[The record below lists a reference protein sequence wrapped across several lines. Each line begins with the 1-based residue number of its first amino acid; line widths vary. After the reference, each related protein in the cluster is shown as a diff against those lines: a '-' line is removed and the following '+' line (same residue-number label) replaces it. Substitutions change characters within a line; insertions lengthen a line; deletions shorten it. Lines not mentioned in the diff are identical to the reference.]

1 MIEFG
6 IVEIK
11 HIYGKNV
18 NRNLTA
24 TQQDYAVFLPATSG
38 FYSTFVGKQR
48 YGNYVDPV
56 RIPKSFKSGVEGLNY
71 LEPEKGEFYYRWCLY
86 SAGHANL
93 DLTKFDESEDMFRNR
108 DRSTS
113 WVLGDSGGFQ
123 IGKGVWEGEWR
134 DPTSAVV
141 HATMADCV
149 SKGIETVP
157 LLDNDG
163 NPTYDKKGNPKT
175 TKVNHVKLYQARLDA
190 AQKKREQVLAW
201 MDALMD
207 YGMVLDIPAWVERSP
222 AGKLATGITSYDE
235 AVDATI
241 YNNEYFMKH
250 RTGNCKFLNVLQGET
265 HTQADDW
272 YSKMKD
278 FCDPAIYPDNHFNG
292 WSMGGQNMC
301 DAGLVLR
308 RVVALK
314 FDNLL
319 QEDKHDWMHFL
330 GTSKLEWACFLTDI
344 QRAVRKYV
352 NPKFTISY
360 DCASPF
366 LATANGQVY
375 VTTEVDDRSKWVYR
389 MVPSVD
395 NKKYAQDSRLFKDA
409 VIQDGIFNVFDP
421 SPLIDQVEI
430 KDICIYSHG
439 VPNWAAVNNDKV
451 NHSKLF
457 TEPVYLNDPKYWLT
471 LGDANKIN
479 KIGKTSWDSFSYAIL
494 MGHNVWSHVNAVQK
508 ANEAYDNGIIPR
520 MLVNEIHQF
529 KLVKDVIDEIIACP
543 DQTAAIKMIN
553 EYNRMWQGIP
563 GTRGN
568 TGKNIVNIETTTTT
582 NYVAESIITEKVEKL
597 RKLELTEFKSTAN
610 SLFEFDDNDI
620 TLDVD
625 TDDIEFTEEDELNLS
640 NLEDSIKHEK
650 TV

>member
-1 MIEFG
+1 MMDI
-6 IVEIK
+6 
-11 HIYGKNV
+11 
-18 NRNLTA
+18 RNLTA

-48 YGNYVDPV
+48 YGNYVEPS
-56 RIPKSFKSGVEGLNY
+56 RIPTSFKAGVEGLNY

-93 DLTKFDESEDMFRNR
+93 DLNKFDESEDMFRNR

-134 DPTSAVV
+134 DPTSAIVQT
-141 HATMADCV
+141 TMADCIA
-149 SKGIETVP
+149 KGIETVP
-157 LLDNDG
+157 VVDSTG
-163 NPTYDKKGNPKT
+163 NPVVNKKGVPKT
-175 TKVNHVKLYQARLDA
+175 TKIDHVKLYQARIDA

-201 MDALMD
+201 MDTLMD

-250 RTGNCKFLNVLQGET
+250 RNGNCKFLNVLQGET

-301 DAGLVLR
+301 DAELVLK
-308 RVVALK
+308 RVVTLK

-319 QEDKHDWMHFL
+319 QEGKHDWMHFL
-330 GTSKLEWACFLTDI
+330 GTSKLEWACFLTDV

-352 NPKFTISY
+352 NPSFTISY

-375 VTTEVDDRSKWVYR
+375 ITTELDDRSKWVYR

-395 NKKYAQDSRLFKDA
+395 DKKYAQDARLFKDA
-409 VIQDGIFNVFDP
+409 VIQDGIFSVFDP
-421 SPLIDQVEI
+421 SPLIDQVAI
-430 KDICIYSHG
+430 KDVCIYGHG
-439 VPNWAAVNNDKV
+439 VPNWTEVNNDNV
-451 NHSKLF
+451 DHANLF
-457 TEPVYLNDPKYWLT
+457 TDPKYLNDPKYWIT

-520 MLVNEIHQF
+520 MLIGEKTQPYVVRDI
-529 KLVKDVIDEIIACP
+529 IDRIIAC
-543 DQTAAIKMIN
+543 DDRTVAIKMI
-553 EYNRMWQGIP
+553 EDLEKIWMAIP

-568 TGKNIVNIETTTTT
+568 TGKNIVNNETTTTT
-582 NYVAESIITEKVEKL
+582 NYVAESIITEKVEKI
-597 RKLELTEFKSTAN
+597 RKVLLTDLTSQVN
-610 SLFEFDDNDI
+610 NLFDFDDNI
-620 TLDVD
+620 TEEVES
-625 TDDIEFTEEDELNLS
+625 DDYEFSEEDELTLS
-640 NLEDSIKHEK
+640 NLEDSIKHE
-650 TV
+650 